1 MDMRNKVL
9 KVILILMLFIIIGL
23 MAAFVYSIFY
33 FEKLEEQI
41 SERDKTIR
49 ELSFRSELVEEYFD
63 YGTLPDDST
72 KMYYTLKESKI
83 PQRIVKEKVYEYFEK
98 EIEKEKIIDR
108 TPSILSRDSNISVE
122 ELIRRYNA
130 ILDSNYYNKRE
141 IQQLTTTLDLIKK
154 AYGITYDISIESN
167 RTITT
172 LRNTEKVDSALM
184 ILPYYRDR
192 LVKDT
197 DGAWLIKTRNKWLG
211 L

>member
-1 MDMRNKVL
+1 
-9 KVILILMLFIIIGL
+9 MLFIIIGL

-49 ELSFRSELVEEYFD
+49 ELSFRSDLVEEYFD
-63 YGTLPDDST
+63 YGTMPDDST

-83 PQRIVKEKVYEYFEK
+83 PQRTVKEKVYEYLEK
-98 EIEKEKIIDR
+98 EIEREKIIDR
-108 TPSILSRDSNISVE
+108 TPSISSRDSNISVE

-130 ILDSNYYNKRE
+130 LLDSNYYNKRE
-141 IQQLTTTLDLIKK
+141 IQQLKTTLDLINK
-154 AYGITYDISIESN
+154 AYGITYDVSIKSN
-167 RTITT
+167 TTITS

-192 LVKDT
+192 LEKNA
-197 DGAWLIKTRNKWLG
+197 DGTWMIKTRSKWLG

>member
-1 MDMRNKVL
+1 MRNKVL

>member
-1 MDMRNKVL
+1 
-9 KVILILMLFIIIGL
+9 MLFIIIGL

>member
-1 MDMRNKVL
+1 
-9 KVILILMLFIIIGL
+9 MLFIIIGL

-83 PQRIVKEKVYEYFEK
+83 PQLIVKEKVYEYFEK

>member
-1 MDMRNKVL
+1 
-9 KVILILMLFIIIGL
+9 

>member
-1 MDMRNKVL
+1 
-9 KVILILMLFIIIGL
+9 MLFIIIGL

-63 YGTLPDDST
+63 YGTVPDDST

-130 ILDSNYYNKRE
+130 ILDSNYYNKLE